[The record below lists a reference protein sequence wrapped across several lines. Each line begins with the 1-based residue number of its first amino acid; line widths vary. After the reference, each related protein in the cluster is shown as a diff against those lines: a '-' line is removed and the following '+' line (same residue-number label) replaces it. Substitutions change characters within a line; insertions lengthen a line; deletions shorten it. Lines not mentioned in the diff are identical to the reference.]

1 MSLNDDFGLMGDIGE
16 HKKKIDSVNPK
27 EVKEANEPAPSYSD
41 WEMRIISLDD
51 SAARSP
57 DATIAFQL
65 IKTAISSCLICLY
78 NVRGYEAEY
87 AKFRDRF
94 INLPRP
100 WNFKMT
106 MQGNDYDIIELQ
118 TNDAIH
124 VTNSGVTKGTDV
136 AVKKQANRALH
147 EAMILEMDIKA
158 FLRRELGYFDER
170 KTFNNSEYIRQQ
182 IINTAMPV
190 SPEPSFMPT
199 DDLDTEFSPEP
210 DRFRYGGED
219 ENGLP
224 KQRRRI

>member
-1 MSLNDDFGLMGDIGE
+1 VPLNDDFGLMEGIGE
-16 HKKKIDSVNPK
+16 YKKKIDSANPK
-27 EVKEANEPAPSYSD
+27 EVKEANESVPSYSD
-41 WEMRIISLDD
+41 WEMRIISLEDT
-51 SAARSP
+51 AARTP
-57 DATIAFQL
+57 DAKIAFQL
-65 IKTAISSCLICLY
+65 IKTAISSCLVCLY
-78 NVRGYEAEY
+78 NVRGYEVEY

-106 MQGNDYDIIELQ
+106 MQGNDYDITELQ

-124 VTNSGVTKGTDV
+124 VTGAGITRGTNL
-136 AVKKQANRALH
+136 AVERQANRALH

-190 SPEPSFMPT
+190 SPEPSLMPT
-199 DDLDTEFSPEP
+199 DDIDTEFSP
-210 DRFRYGGED
+210 RTR
-219 ENGLP
+219 
-224 KQRRRI
+224 QIQIWR

>member
-1 MSLNDDFGLMGDIGE
+1 VPLNDDFGLMEGIGE
-16 HKKKIDSVNPK
+16 YKKKIDSANPK
-27 EVKEANEPAPSYSD
+27 EVKEANESVPSYSD
-41 WEMRIISLDD
+41 WEMRIISLEDT
-51 SAARSP
+51 AARTP
-57 DATIAFQL
+57 DAKIAFQL
-65 IKTAISSCLICLY
+65 IKTAISSCLVCLY
-78 NVRGYEAEY
+78 NVRGYEVEY

-106 MQGNDYDIIELQ
+106 MQGNDYDITELQ

-124 VTNSGVTKGTDV
+124 VTGAGITRGTNL
-136 AVKKQANRALH
+136 AVERQANRALH

-190 SPEPSFMPT
+190 SPEPSLMPT
-199 DDLDTEFSPEP
+199 DDIDTEFSSEL